1 MFFSTSER
9 KGVIVLLILI
19 TAIIVIP
26 RHIRPESQ
34 PLYLL
39 PIPISS
45 VDDSLFLPKDSVKP
59 PTTFPSTKSPKL
71 SFPVDLNTT
80 DSITLVKIKGIGPY
94 YASRIIRYRQRLG
107 GYYAVNQLKEL
118 KMTYFNVDS
127 SAHLFR
133 VNPDFIQKSDL
144 DTMSFKAVLRHP
156 YLEYED
162 VQMIF
167 NAKKKYR
174 HISYDTLEQNK
185 VLARHKLKK
194 IKAYFK

>member
-19 TAIIVIP
+19 AAIIVIP

-59 PTTFPSTKSPKL
+59 STTFPSTKSPKL
-71 SFPVDLNTT
+71 SFPVDLNTA

-167 NAKKKYR
+167 NAKKKCR

>member
-1 MFFSTSER
+1 MLFSTSER
-9 KGVIVLLILI
+9 KGIIVLLILI
-19 TAIIVIP
+19 AAIIGIP
-26 RHIRPESQ
+26 RHIRPKS
-34 PLYLL
+34 PSLYLL
-39 PIPISS
+39 PIPMSGA
-45 VDDSLFLPKDSVKP
+45 DDSLLMPKDSVKFTP
-59 PTTFPSTKSPKL
+59 AFIPSPKPKL
-71 SFPVDLNTT
+71 AFPVELNTA
-80 DSITLVKIKGIGPY
+80 DSTTLIKIKGIGPY

-107 GYYAVNQLKEL
+107 GFYTVSQLKEL
-118 KMTYFNVDS
+118 NMKYFDVDS
-127 SAHLFR
+127 SAHLFH
-133 VNPDFIQKSDL
+133 VNPDLIQKSDL

>member
-1 MFFSTSER
+1 MLFSTSER
-9 KGVIVLLILI
+9 KGIMVLLILI
-19 TAIIVIP
+19 AAIVVIP
-26 RHIRPESQ
+26 RHIRPRS
-34 PLYLL
+34 PSLYLL
-39 PIPISS
+39 PIPMSGI
-45 VDDSLFLPKDSVKP
+45 DDSLFVPKDTLKSSP
-59 PTTFPSTKSPKL
+59 AFIPTKNPQSA
-71 SFPVDLNTT
+71 FPVELNTA
-80 DSITLVKIKGIGPY
+80 DSITLIKIKGIGPY
-94 YASRIIRYRQRLG
+94 YASKIIRYRQRLG

>member
-1 MFFSTSER
+1 MLFSNSER
-9 KGVIVLLILI
+9 KGIIVLLLLVA
-19 TAIIVIP
+19 AIIVIP
-26 RHIRPESQ
+26 RHIHSKSPS
-34 PLYLL
+34 LYIL
-39 PIPISS
+39 PVPTAAT
-45 VDDSLFLPKDSVKP
+45 DDSLRMPEDIAKRPVTPPRTKTPRPADPVELNTADSV
-59 PTTFPSTKSPKL
+59 
-71 SFPVDLNTT
+71 
-80 DSITLVKIKGIGPY
+80 TLVKINGIGPY

-107 GYYAVNQLKEL
+107 GFYSVRQLKEL
-118 KMTYFNVDS
+118 GMTYFNVDS
-127 SAHLFR
+127 SAHLFH
-133 VNPDFIQKSDL
+133 VNPDLIRKHDL

-174 HISYDTLEQNK
+174 NISYDTLEQHN